1 MKQNINDN
9 NYTADNIQSLEDIDH
24 VRLRP
29 SMYIGNIGLRG
40 IHNLINEVIDNSVD
54 EAMARYCDKIWVTIH
69 DDNSIS
75 VLDNGRGIPIDL
87 HKKEGKSALEV
98 VLTKIGAGG
107 KFHQDSYQVSG
118 GLHGVGISCVNALSS
133 YLIAFVYKEGKI
145 YYQKYIRGKALE
157 EVKIIGK
164 SNHRGTKVQFHPD
177 ENIFQIIEY
186 DSEILANR
194 LRELS
199 FLNRGL
205 SIFLIDERTIS
216 DSGFPKKETFF
227 SEIGLKEFILFI
239 GANKE
244 PLIQEVIYI
253 EGELENM
260 TVQVAMRYN
269 ISFNED
275 IRSYA
280 NNINTKEGG
289 THLSGFRR
297 ALTRTLKKYVD
308 ELNFLYKERIEIT
321 GDDLREGLTA
331 VISVKVLD
339 PQFEGQTKTKLVNHE
354 VSGVVDR
361 IVGEM
366 LSDYLER
373 HPIEARKILEKALLS
388 ARSRQ
393 ASKRARELIHRKK
406 PILINELSGKLADCS
421 SNDPTSCEIYIVE
434 GDSAGG
440 TAKQGRDRE
449 FQAILPLR
457 GKILNVEKSVQYRVF
472 GNEEIRNIFTALG
485 VSIENEEKLL
495 SSPSLNIDNLR
506 YHKII
511 IMTDADIDGS
521 HISTLILTFF
531 FRYMKSLIENGYIYI
546 ATPPLF
552 LIKKGNKHTYA
563 WNEKEREKIIEDLG
577 GMKGVNIQRYKGL
590 GEMNA
595 DQLWDTTMNPKKRIL
610 RKVTIEN
617 YIEADRIFSIL
628 MGDDVS
634 SRRNFIEKN
643 AVYAH
648 IDY

>member
-321 GDDLREGLTA
+321 GDDFREGLTA

>member
-1 MKQNINDN
+1 MKHNINDN

-24 VRLRP
+24 VRIRP

-40 IHNLINEVIDNSVD
+40 IHNMINEVIDNSVD
-54 EAMARYCDKIWVTIH
+54 EAMAGYCDKIWVTIH

-98 VLTKIGAGG
+98 VMTKIGAGG
-107 KFHQDSYQVSG
+107 KFHKDSYKVSG

-145 YYQKYIRGKALE
+145 YSQKYIRGKALE

-164 SNHRGTKVQFHPD
+164 SNQRGTKVQFHPD
-177 ENIFQIIEY
+177 ENIFKIIEY
-186 DSEILANR
+186 DYDILANR

-205 SIFLIDERTIS
+205 SIFLIDERTIY
-216 DSGFPKKETFF
+216 DSGFTKKETFF
-227 SEIGLKEFILFI
+227 SQIGLKEFILFI
-239 GANKE
+239 EANKE

-253 EGELENM
+253 EGELENI

-308 ELNFLYKERIEIT
+308 ELNFLSKERIEVT
-321 GDDLREGLTA
+321 GDDFREGLTA

-339 PQFEGQTKTKLVNHE
+339 PQFEGQTKTKLGNHE

-366 LSDYLER
+366 LYDYLER
-373 HPIEARKILEKALLS
+373 HPIETKKILEKALLS

-393 ASKRARELIHRKK
+393 ASKRARELIQRKK
-406 PILINELSGKLADCS
+406 PIIINELSGKLADCS

-472 GNEEIRNIFTALG
+472 VNEEIRNIFTALG

-495 SSPSLNIDNLR
+495 RSPSLNIDNLR

-563 WNEKEREKIIEDLG
+563 WNDKEREKIIEDLG
-577 GMKGVNIQRYKGL
+577 GLKGVNIQRYKGL

-595 DQLWDTTMNPKKRIL
+595 DQLWYTTMNPKNRIL

>member
-186 DSEILANR
+186 DSDILANR

-321 GDDLREGLTA
+321 GDDFREGLTA

>member
-186 DSEILANR
+186 DYDILANR

-321 GDDLREGLTA
+321 GDDFREGLTA

-388 ARSRQ
+388 ARYRQ

>member
-186 DSEILANR
+186 DSDILANR

-205 SIFLIDERTIS
+205 SIFLIDERTIY

-321 GDDLREGLTA
+321 GDDFREGLTA